1 MTRDDVIRT
10 GIYRVERKTHASSKE
25 ESDAIIRSVEAL
37 DIEGPLDSVVLSP
50 ETKLFARH
58 RPDFLGGVTVITD
71 KEEDSESETSKKSS
85 LLAIPYYARDNRGS
99 TGMKVWLPEKKIS
112 D

>member
-1 MTRDDVIRT
+1 M
-10 GIYRVERKTHASSKE
+10 
-25 ESDAIIRSVEAL
+25 
-37 DIEGPLDSVVLSP
+37 
-50 ETKLFARH
+50 
-58 RPDFLGGVTVITD
+58 TVITD

>member
-1 MTRDDVIRT
+1 MPIQ
-10 GIYRVERKTHASSKE
+10 RVYSNEKVQENRGHA
-25 ESDAIIRSVEAL
+25 ALQRGPIVYCVEAL

-71 KEEDSESETSKKSS
+71 KAEDLESEISKKFS

-99 TGMKVWLPEKKIS
+99 TGMKVWLPEKKVS